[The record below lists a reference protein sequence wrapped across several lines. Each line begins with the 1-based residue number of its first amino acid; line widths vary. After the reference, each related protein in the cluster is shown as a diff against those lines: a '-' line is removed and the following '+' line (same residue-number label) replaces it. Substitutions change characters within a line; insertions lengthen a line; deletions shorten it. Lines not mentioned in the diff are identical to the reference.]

1 MPRGHRF
8 LPTPYAG
15 GASPFLSDPKRRQ
28 KLAGNAIPR
37 FRLPSERKIAHARI
51 SNFYPYFDTSVRNR
65 KCFLNLRFVGYAI
78 LQNRR
83 LSRPSR
89 FAASGGGRK
98 AEGGKHFNC
107 RVNCMSAADRR
118 LLMPAGHLLFCAT
131 KKVAGNAIPRS
142 RLPSEREIA
151 HARVSNLCTY
161 FGYKVRH
168 RKKYFFKPTVIFHS
182 GRAPGRPR
190 VITARLECPAAPG
203 LPWGGVRPAR

>member
-1 MPRGHRF
+1 MRFPVFDFRRNGKSHMPGSAASV
-8 LPTPYAG
+8 PTATLRKKPEVLFNPTVCRLCDSSE
-15 GASPFLSDPKRRQ
+15 SPAFAPKRLR
-28 KLAGNAIPR
+28 R
-37 FRLPSERKIAHARI
+37 F
-51 SNFYPYFDTSVRNR
+51 
-65 KCFLNLRFVGYAI
+65 
-78 LQNRR
+78 
-83 LSRPSR
+83 
-89 FAASGGGRK
+89 GGGRK

-182 GRAPGRPR
+182 GRTSGRPPR
-190 VITARLECPAAPG
+190 ACEGCGPPVGR
-203 LPWGGVRPAR
+203 RPARPLTRKLIF